1 VHRPELAG
9 IEADVVLP
17 EYLQRPGSRRQDIRS
32 GMISPVKGS
41 SVSIVATATRDL
53 AGATVDGEAVQPTGT
68 EIHTPARVVD
78 GEAKVSLTWRDAD
91 GLEAA
96 APLELLIAARADEP
110 PMVVMLDV
118 PQTRGILLETDTLK
132 FKVAARDDFGIRRV
146 GLEWEGLADA
156 FASSGAAS
164 DAAALEKGERI
175 LQAGGGDVESLDA
188 VATFCPDALGI
199 RPQPI
204 AIRAFAEDF
213 MPGRGRAVS
222 SPLVLY
228 VVDRAEHALVLN
240 TRLQQFRQQASEVRD
255 REMGLL
261 ATNKELR
268 KLPAEQLASPESRG
282 RLEAQAAAEEANAR
296 RLERLVDEGAELVR
310 EALKNPEFEANTLEQ
325 LAEDIQTL
333 ADIAESRMPGVA
345 DLLAQ
350 AQHDIRAGQE
360 ATWTLMALSAWLPP
374 DAMWTAGDGERWTT
388 ERVVKMEAAADIPSA
403 ACGGAHRLYG
413 LAAAVDAHRRATGEP
428 PSGGWADAAHV
439 VDASLERAR
448 RFQQPDGSFA
458 VRPFERPGTSPD
470 VFDRLSATG
479 HVLEV
484 LAVSLDDERLAEPWV
499 RRAAERLVSLMEQ
512 TADLDVECG
521 GLYHAAHGLALY
533 RSRICPP

>member
-1 VHRPELAG
+1 MHYAPSRPTVPTRFAQSLLACAALAFGGCGGENRPAPLPGVAVSAAGDEFCRRIDAVLRHTRDQRLLDAGVHGAWQVVHGILAFGPDFPLAAKGGTTPALGYLLDGGSLMGWKLRPGTPGVVALVEEGSTMGQGHPDQWLGYLSQCGVSVGDGRLAG
-9 IEADVVLP
+9 GI
-17 EYLQRPGSRRQDIRS
+17 
-32 GMISPVKGS
+32 
-41 SVSIVATATRDL
+41 
-53 AGATVDGEAVQPTGT
+53 
-68 EIHTPARVVD
+68 
-78 GEAKVSLTWRDAD
+78 
-91 GLEAA
+91 
-96 APLELLIAARADEP
+96 PL
-110 PMVVMLDV
+110 
-118 PQTRGILLETDTLK
+118 DT
-132 FKVAARDDFGIRRV
+132 
-146 GLEWEGLADA
+146 
-156 FASSGAAS
+156 
-164 DAAALEKGERI
+164 
-175 LQAGGGDVESLDA
+175 
-188 VATFCPDALGI
+188 
-199 RPQPI
+199 
-204 AIRAFAEDF
+204 
-213 MPGRGRAVS
+213 
-222 SPLVLY
+222 PLV
-228 VVDRAEHALVLN
+228 V
-240 TRLQQFRQQASEVRD
+240 
-255 REMGLL
+255 GG
-261 ATNKELR
+261 R
-268 KLPAEQLASPESRG
+268 K
-282 RLEAQAAAEEANAR
+282 
-296 RLERLVDEGAELVR
+296 
-310 EALKNPEFEANTLEQ
+310 FT
-325 LAEDIQTL
+325 
-333 ADIAESRMPGVA
+333 VA

-428 PSGGWADAAHV
+428 PTGGWADAAHV

-448 RFQQPDGSFA
+448 RFQQPDVSFA